1 MKIIVAK
8 PPISRIKAA
17 FAITAIAFAILVFI
31 PQVISGNRDPVFILF
46 SLGVVI
52 ISTLIF
58 LLEILKHR
66 MMSRK
71 LKGISNELEVKEDEI
86 VFKRPLTLEKGVFQ
100 AAGIWLAWNLMK
112 GYRWDSKFAEL
123 EEAKTYTKIKLED
136 TVGNYIILLTEDGSG
151 ALVVPG
157 YRVTDPEYENV
168 LLLIFNPSS
177 LTIRLHKD
185 RVVVRGDGDVAE
197 MRLSVMNKKT
207 LLGDVRRY
215 MKSSGFSSIRV
226 ELNKQ
231 IRGKKVFI
239 SLGKTLAKSGSDRF
253 AFKYNIIPEEP
264 TVIVTYEESIS
275 PKFLIRKMGYKLP
288 LVAGVGP
295 FIVKL
300 VLEKTLSGK
309 EYSGIAEIEIVP
321 EKMKREEIF

>member
-1 MKIIVAK
+1 MKIIVAN

-17 FAITAIAFAILVFI
+17 FAIAAIAFAIFVFI
-31 PQVISGNRDPVFILF
+31 PQTISGNRDLVFMLF
-46 SLGVVI
+46 SLGVI
-52 ISTLIF
+52 IASSLVF
-58 LLEILKHR
+58 LLEILKHKG
-66 MMSRK
+66 MSRK
-71 LKGISNELEVKEDEI
+71 LRSISNELEVREDEI

-100 AAGIWLAWNLMK
+100 AAGIWLAWNIMR

-123 EEAKTYTKIKLED
+123 EDAKTYTKIKLED

-168 LLLIFNPSS
+168 LFLIFNPSL
-177 LTIRLHKD
+177 LTIRLRKD
-185 RVVVRGDGDVAE
+185 RVIVRGNGDVAE
-197 MRLSVMNKKT
+197 MKLSVINRKT
-207 LLGDVRRY
+207 LLGDVRRLT
-215 MKSSGFSSIRV
+215 KSSGFSSIRV

-231 IRGKKVFI
+231 ISGKKVFI
-239 SLGKTLAKSGSDRF
+239 SLGKILAKSGSDRF
-253 AFKYNIIPEEP
+253 TFKYDIVPEEP
-264 TVIVTYEESIS
+264 MAIVTCEERIS

-321 EKMKREEIF
+321 EKTKREEIF

>member
-1 MKIIVAK
+1 LS
-8 PPISRIKAA
+8 PISRIKAA

-46 SLGVVI
+46 SLGVVVV
-52 ISTLIF
+52 STPIF
-58 LLEILKHR
+58 LFEILKHR

-71 LKGISNELEVKEDEI
+71 LRGISNELEVKEDEI

-112 GYRWDSKFAEL
+112 EYRWDSKFAEL

-136 TVGNYIILLTEDGSG
+136 TVGNYITLLTEDSGG
-151 ALVVPG
+151 ALVVPE
-157 YRVTDPEYENV
+157 YRVTDPEYENLV
-168 LLLIFNPSS
+168 LFLVSNPSS

-185 RVVVRGDGDVAE
+185 RVVVRGDGNTAE

-215 MKSSGFSSIRV
+215 MKSSGFSGIEV

-231 IRGKKVFI
+231 IREKKVFI
-239 SLGKTLAKSGSDRF
+239 SLGKILVKSSSERS
-253 AFKYNIIPEEP
+253 AFKFNIIPEKP

-275 PKFLIRKMGYKLP
+275 LKFLIRKMRYKPP
-288 LVAGVGP
+288 LVAGVEP
-295 FIVKL
+295 FVVKL
-300 VLEKTLSGK
+300 ILEAALRGE

-321 EKMKREEIF
+321 EIMKKERLF